1 MNISRIKRHKFSF
14 GKEFT
19 MIVFKKAVNL
29 IFYYILGIIIANLA
43 VGILSLILKISLI
56 TVQGPTLFSQISEIV
71 TYYATL
77 SIASLLLFRLFG
89 KKQPQIK
96 YKEIVF
102 FGVLIVALHLV
113 IIFFAGWG
121 TVWSITTG
129 SLQLTKIMYAGGNG
143 LIESLREIPRL
154 YYFVAL
160 VIGDV
165 CFIIFALIG
174 YSKGISK

>member
-1 MNISRIKRHKFSF
+1 
-14 GKEFT
+14 
-19 MIVFKKAVNL
+19 MIVFKKAVKL

-96 YKEIVF
+96 PQIKYKEIVF

-113 IIFFAGWG
+113 HNIII
-121 TVWSITTG
+121 SN
-129 SLQLTKIMYAGGNG
+129 S
-143 LIESLREIPRL
+143 
-154 YYFVAL
+154 
-160 VIGDV
+160 
-165 CFIIFALIG
+165 FILGF
-174 YSKGISK
+174 S